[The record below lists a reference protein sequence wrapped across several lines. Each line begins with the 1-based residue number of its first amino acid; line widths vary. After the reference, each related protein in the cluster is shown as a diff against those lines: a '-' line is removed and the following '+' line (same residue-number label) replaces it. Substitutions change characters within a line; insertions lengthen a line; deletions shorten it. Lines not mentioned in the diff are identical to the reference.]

1 MYFAKSSG
9 QGRFNYYKE
18 SMNELA
24 VRRLTI
30 ENHLRLALENQELEL
45 HYQPQ
50 IDLTT
55 DRITGFEALLRW
67 NNKELGSLSP
77 FEFIPVAEESGIIVS
92 LGYWVIRTACKQAVS
107 WLNRG
112 YQFERIAVNVSVR
125 QFTHPDFA
133 ERVLTIL
140 KETGLS
146 PKVLEI
152 EITESLL
159 MHEFEKLT
167 AILSSLRYQGIQIA
181 VDDFGTGYSS
191 LSRLKEIPLDC
202 LKIDRMFVIGIEKH
216 GKDISI
222 IEAIIAMAKG
232 MHLRVI
238 AEGVE
243 NHNQLNYLVAK
254 RCYEAQGYLFSK
266 PVPPKEIEHYLKNNS
281 QINTTAK

>member
-45 HYQPQ
+45 HCQPQ